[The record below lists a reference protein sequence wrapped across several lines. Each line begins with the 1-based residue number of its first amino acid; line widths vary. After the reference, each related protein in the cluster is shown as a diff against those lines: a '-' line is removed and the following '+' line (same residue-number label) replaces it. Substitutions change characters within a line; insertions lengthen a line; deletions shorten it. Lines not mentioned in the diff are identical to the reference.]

1 MDLSILNQLRDRRVT
16 AEALSEA
23 LVAAIEKN
31 LLEPGH
37 KLPSTRDISTYLGM
51 SRTTVMKA
59 FDTLIA
65 RGFLTSSQGAGT
77 WVSKNLPSQSPRP
90 SAAESL
96 NNGMKYQWADR
107 TNDFGRSLH
116 LLGSELIESDDFD
129 EINFGSGPA
138 ELMPLNAWRKI
149 MLNLSNTKN
158 AITYDANSEV
168 FGYHPLREAIAGFLK
183 RTKGLVCDA
192 EQIVV
197 SSGVQSVV
205 SPVFTLLAKPGDLF
219 VCENPG
225 FWGARELF
233 HSLGGEIAFADVDEQ
248 GLVVDSLKDL
258 DRPAQWLYIA
268 SSCQEPYGVTLSEQR
283 RQQLL
288 DWCHANGTAILEDD
302 WDSEFHYDRN
312 TVSTLFSL
320 DETDSVIYYFTFWR
334 LLYPLVSVGFLV
346 VPHQLIDVFS
356 SYKNVCDRQF
366 TLLEHRALTELLNA
380 GHVEAHMRS
389 LWKTFRKRRQALI
402 FSLTQCF
409 GGKLDVMSS
418 SVGMHV
424 TVRFSE
430 EFSAVKIKEC
440 AIKAN
445 VPIATTTPFYAHSAR
460 SNEFMIRFANMPA
473 DEIELR
479 IRNFA
484 ESLAT
489 RS

>member
-1 MDLSILNQLRDRRVT
+1 MDLSILNQLKDRRVT

-23 LVAAIEKN
+23 LIVAIESN

-37 KLPSTRDISTYLGM
+37 KLPSTRDVSTYLGM

-65 RGFLTSSQGAGT
+65 RGFVTSSQGAGT
-77 WVSKNLPSQSPRP
+77 WVSRNLPNRQQSSSSRE
-90 SAAESL
+90 AVTDEA
-96 NNGMKYQWADR
+96 KYQWLER

-116 LLGSELIESDDFD
+116 LLGSELIESEDFD

-138 ELMPLNAWRKI
+138 ELMPLSTWRKTL
-149 MLNLSNTKN
+149 LNVTSSKD
-158 AITYDANSEV
+158 AITYDANNEV
-168 FGYHPLREAIAGFLK
+168 FGYRPLREAISGFLK

-233 HSLGGEIAFADVDEQ
+233 HSLGGEIAFAEVDEH
-248 GLVVDSLKDL
+248 GLIVDSLKDI
-258 DRPAQWLYIA
+258 DRPAQWLYVA
-268 SSCQEPYGVTLSEQR
+268 SSCQEPYGVTLSEER
-283 RQQLL
+283 RIQLL
-288 DWCHANGTAILEDD
+288 DWCHAHGTAILEDD
-302 WDSEFHYDRN
+302 WDSEFHYDRSN
-312 TVSTLFSL
+312 FSTLFSL
-320 DETDSVIYYFTFWR
+320 DKTDSVIYYFTFWR

-366 TLLEHRALTELLNA
+366 TLIEHRVLTELLNG
-380 GHVEAHMRS
+380 GHVESHMRS

-402 FSLTQCF
+402 FSLTQTF
-409 GGKLDVMSS
+409 GSKVTVISS

-424 TVRFSE
+424 TLRFSE
-430 EFSAVKIKEC
+430 EFSAEKIKKC
-440 AIKAN
+440 AVDAD
-445 VPIATTTPFYAHSAR
+445 VPIATTTPFYAHSPR
-460 SNEFMIRFANMPA
+460 INEFMIRFANIPTE
-473 DEIELR
+473 EIEWR
-479 IRNFA
+479 IRSFA
-484 ESLAT
+484 DALKC
-489 RS
+489 